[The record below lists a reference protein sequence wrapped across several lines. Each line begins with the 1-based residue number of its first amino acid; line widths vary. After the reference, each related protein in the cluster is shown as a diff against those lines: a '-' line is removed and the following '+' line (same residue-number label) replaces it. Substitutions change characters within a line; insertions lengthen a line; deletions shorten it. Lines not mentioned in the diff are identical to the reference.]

1 MLIIIIIKHML
12 EFEFNRI
19 FDLSNDNQSS
29 MMMMVDDD
37 SSTLIHHM

>member
-1 MLIIIIIKHML
+1 MLIIIIKHML

-29 MMMMVDDD
+29 MMMVDDD
-37 SSTLIHHM
+37 SFTLIHHM